1 MISWL
6 KQFALFSWLL
16 DIDTEQDDL
25 RTLGEFYALAFSFIT
40 IFAVVMPAVVWFT
53 HPAPDWRGA
62 SVGWSLALM
71 LLIGIM
77 MVRRGRVYLGGL
89 FVVGVINVVSFGGMF
104 ALPEAH
110 KIYIGVLYITSALMV
125 FIPRIKLHASLAA
138 INIAAL
144 GGYAFWLRGTE
155 HWDRMTSS
163 YFVVTVVQL
172 GIMVACVSLFS
183 KMFRDRVERLSVMT
197 TQLERERA
205 DAIEARAQA
214 ERASLAK
221 SQFLANMSHELRT
234 PLNAV
239 IGYADLLDEEIEDDA
254 HDRAAARR
262 DLAKIS
268 TAGKHLLSIVS
279 NVLDLSKIEAGRMSA
294 HLEPFEL
301 TTWLDELEDLATS
314 LATKNANDF
323 CVTRAEELPAELES
337 DAVMLRQIMLNLIGN
352 AAKFTSD
359 GEVRL
364 SVAVRDEAI
373 LFGVRDDGIGM
384 DEDAIVRVLE
394 PFEQADSS
402 TTREYGGT
410 GLGLT
415 LCVRMAELLGA
426 ELALESAP
434 GEGTS
439 AWLTVPIRSVERP
452 QSL

>member
-1 MISWL
+1 MESELPFTIAAVPEDEEERLDELYKYDILDSLPEQEFDDLVALASHICGTPIAHIAFIDDSRQWFKAAKGIDDASTSRDVSFCSHTIAQEEPLIISN
-6 KQFALFSWLL
+6 ALDDPRFRHNPLVKAGLNIRFYAGFQLYGERGHALGTLCAIDSKPHRLTEMQYKAMQALARQASALL
-16 DIDTEQDDL
+16 DL
-25 RTLGEFYALAFSFIT
+25 RLQRKMVLQRNEELAAALEAEHRANRAREIFTYAL
-40 IFAVVMPAVVWFT
+40 
-53 HPAPDWRGA
+53 
-62 SVGWSLALM
+62 
-71 LLIGIM
+71 
-77 MVRRGRVYLGGL
+77 
-89 FVVGVINVVSFGGMF
+89 
-104 ALPEAH
+104 
-110 KIYIGVLYITSALMV
+110 
-125 FIPRIKLHASLAA
+125 
-138 INIAAL
+138 
-144 GGYAFWLRGTE
+144 
-155 HWDRMTSS
+155 
-163 YFVVTVVQL
+163 
-172 GIMVACVSLFS
+172 
-183 KMFRDRVERLSVMT
+183 
-197 TQLERERA
+197 
-205 DAIEARAQA
+205 
-214 ERASLAK
+214 
-221 SQFLANMSHELRT
+221 SHELRT

-239 IGYADLLDEEIEDDA
+239 IGYADLLDEEIEDDV

-294 HLEPFEL
+294 HLELFEL